1 MKNELRTKKL
11 TRSEGHSLSRIDRRK
26 EKRLECILR
35 IIVDFTGTLLQR
47 LLVAII
53 IAVLTALLL

>member
-1 MKNELRTKKL
+1 MKNELRIKKM
-11 TRSEGHSLSRIDRRK
+11 TRSEGYNLSRIVRRK
-26 EKRLECILR
+26 EERLERVLR
-35 IIVDFTGTLLQR
+35 AIVDFTSTLLQR

>member
-1 MKNELRTKKL
+1 MKNELRTKKM
-11 TRSEGHSLSRIDRRK
+11 TRSEGYNLSRIVRRK
-26 EKRLECILR
+26 EERLERVLR
-35 IIVDFTGTLLQR
+35 AIVDFTSTLLQR